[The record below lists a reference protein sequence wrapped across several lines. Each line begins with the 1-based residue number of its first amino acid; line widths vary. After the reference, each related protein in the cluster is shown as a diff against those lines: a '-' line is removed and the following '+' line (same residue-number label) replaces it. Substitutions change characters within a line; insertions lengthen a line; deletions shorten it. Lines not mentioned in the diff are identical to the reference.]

1 MPRKN
6 LTDKIILNQI
16 YNARY
21 VRLYIDIHTSN
32 DPDGG
37 IEYNTVSIYELE
49 VYGGNLDEKMS
60 MSDVLNEFQVQT
72 PNVGDKKLN
81 VTLPEVEGYTVEYN
95 GTDFGQVIDKDLT
108 IYQPISDKKVKVSF
122 KTTDTNDYKFKEVTV
137 TVPGSEKND
146 ETSNKAQI
154 FYQNQPNGGHGKYTV
169 SKDTKIFYKDSSLQ
183 RTAEALAKDYENI
196 ELAFVGYVD
205 DIRLGSQ
212 KIFASTMELDY

>member
-1 MPRKN
+1 MVEQN
-6 LTDKIILNQI
+6 IILF
-16 YNARY
+16 
-21 VRLYIDIHTSN
+21 
-32 DPDGG
+32 
-37 IEYNTVSIYELE
+37 IYELE

-60 MSDVLNEFQVQT
+60 MSNVLNEFQVQT

-95 GTDFGQVIDKDLT
+95 GPDFGQVIDKDLT

-122 KTTDTNDYKFKEVTV
+122 KITDTDTNDYKFKEVTV
-137 TVPGSEKND
+137 TVPDSEKND

-169 SKDTKIFYKDSSLQ
+169 SKDSSLQ

-205 DIRLGSQ
+205 DIRLDSQ
-212 KIFASTMELDY
+212 KKFASTMELDY

>member
-72 PNVGDKKLN
+72 SNVGDKKLN
-81 VTLPEVEGYTVEYN
+81 VTLPEVESYTVEYN

-108 IYQPISDKKVKVSF
+108 IYQPISDKKVKISF
-122 KTTDTNDYKFKEVTV
+122 KATDTNDYKFKEVTV
-137 TVPGSEKND
+137 TVLGSEKND

-154 FYQNQPNGGHGKYTV
+154 FYQN
-169 SKDTKIFYKDSSLQ
+169 
-183 RTAEALAKDYENI
+183 
-196 ELAFVGYVD
+196 
-205 DIRLGSQ
+205 
-212 KIFASTMELDY
+212 

>member
-1 MPRKN
+1 M
-6 LTDKIILNQI
+6 NQI

-49 VYGGNLDEKMS
+49 VYSGNLDEKMS

-108 IYQPISDKKVKVSF
+108 IYQPISDK
-122 KTTDTNDYKFKEVTV
+122 
-137 TVPGSEKND
+137 
-146 ETSNKAQI
+146 
-154 FYQNQPNGGHGKYTV
+154 
-169 SKDTKIFYKDSSLQ
+169 
-183 RTAEALAKDYENI
+183 
-196 ELAFVGYVD
+196 
-205 DIRLGSQ
+205 
-212 KIFASTMELDY
+212 

>member
-137 TVPGSEKND
+137 TVPGSEKMM
-146 ETSNKAQI
+146 KHRI
-154 FYQNQPNGGHGKYTV
+154 KHKYFTRISQMV
-169 SKDTKIFYKDSSLQ
+169 DMANTQYLKIQKFSIKIVHFKEPLK
-183 RTAEALAKDYENI
+183 L
-196 ELAFVGYVD
+196 L
-205 DIRLGSQ
+205 Q
-212 KIFASTMELDY
+212 KIMKILNLLL